1 MAIQKIPWN
10 LDPERALIIT
20 SKEDHMKTIIAAV
33 SAVFLVTSFG
43 AITPAAAKDT
53 PAMAQKR
60 KECKAEAAKKFSA
73 VHFIKRNNFVKG
85 CMGRK
90 A

>member
-1 MAIQKIPWN
+1 
-10 LDPERALIIT
+10 
-20 SKEDHMKTIIAAV
+20 MKTFIAV
-33 SAVFLVTSFG
+33 ISAAFLVTSFG
-43 AITPAAAKDT
+43 AITPAAAKDS

-60 KECKAEAAKKFSA
+60 KECKAEAAQKYTA
-73 VHFIKRNNFVKG
+73 VHFVKRNKFVNA